1 MTGNFSSS
9 ETFDRFLEHVTDHRF
24 EQIADFLFRQ
34 ERGFAVDL
42 REFRL
47 TVGAQVFVAEAL
59 HDLVVAIEV
68 RDHQQLLEQ
77 LRRLRQREELA
88 GVRTRRHQV
97 IARAFR
103 RALGEHRRFDVDEAL
118 RVEILAHF
126 DRHAITQAQVL
137 LHLRTAQVE
146 HAMREARGFREVVV
160 VELERRRHR
169 RVQHRQFMAQHFD
182 LAARQAGV
190 RRAFRT
196 AAHDALHL
204 HAELVAH
211 AFGDLEHLGAIRIA
225 DDLDEAFAVAQ
236 VDEDNAAV
244 VAAAVYP
251 AAQRDGLAQQG
262 FGHQTAVFRSHRHD
276 VVSFVVALINGA
288 RA

>member
-1 MTGNFSSS
+1 M
-9 ETFDRFLEHVTDHRF
+9 
-24 EQIADFLFRQ
+24 
-34 ERGFAVDL
+34 
-42 REFRL
+42 
-47 TVGAQVFVAEAL
+47 
-59 HDLVVAIEV
+59 
-68 RDHQQLLEQ
+68 
-77 LRRLRQREELA
+77 A
-88 GVRTRRHQV
+88 GVHTRRHQIV
-97 IARAFR
+97 ARAFR

-126 DRHAITQAQVL
+126 HRDAITQTQVL

-169 RVQHRQFMAQHFD
+169 RVQHVSSWHSTSILPLVRP
-182 LAARQAGV
+182 GV

-211 AFGDLEHLGAIRIA
+211 ALGDLEHVGAVRIA
-225 DDLDEAFAVAQ
+225 DDLDEPFAIAQ

-276 VVSFVVALINGA
+276 VVSFVVSLINGA
-288 RA
+288 RANGFRGACRHYSGGSVGRRAGAPARGGADSAPPRPSRRCTSARHRRTCRAR